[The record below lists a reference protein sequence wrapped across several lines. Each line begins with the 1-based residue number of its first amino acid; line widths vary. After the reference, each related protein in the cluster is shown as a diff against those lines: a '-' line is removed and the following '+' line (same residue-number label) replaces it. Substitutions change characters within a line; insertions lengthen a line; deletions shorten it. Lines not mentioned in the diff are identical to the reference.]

1 MPRYLMMRL
10 EGPMQAWGTHTYED
24 YRPSNLFPTRSGLLG
39 LIGACMGIDRHDRE
53 NLEGLAASVRFTVR
67 VDECDGKTSLRLRDY
82 HTVVEARRAN
92 RAPKTGETIQTWREY
107 LFDASFTIAIS
118 ATDDASQSL
127 VDVAN
132 ALRRPLYTPSL
143 GRRSCPITRPL
154 FAGWQEAE
162 DACTALAIFH
172 PMPGLI
178 YDEIEVAEGAPL
190 SRPMSLRD
198 VPTVGRQRAFGTRTV
213 WLRGKGK

>member
-39 LIGACMGIDRHDRE
+39 LIGACIGIGRNDRVG
-53 NLEGLAASVRFTVR
+53 LESLAASVRFTVR
-67 VDECDGKTSLRLRDY
+67 ADETDGRVSLRLRDY
-82 HTVVEARRAN
+82 HTVQEARRAN
-92 RAPKTGETIQTWREY
+92 RAPRVGETIQTWREY
-107 LFDASFTIAIS
+107 LFDTAFTIAVS
-118 ATDDASQSL
+118 GAAGATRGLDEIAE
-127 VDVAN
+127 

-162 DACTALAIFH
+162 DACLALASFH
-172 PMPGLI
+172 PVPGVI
-178 YDEIEVAEGAPL
+178 YDEVEEGGATT
-190 SRPMSLRD
+190 RPISLRD
-198 VPTVGRQRAFGTRTV
+198 VPAHGRHRAFGTRTV
-213 WLRGKGK
+213 WLRGKEK